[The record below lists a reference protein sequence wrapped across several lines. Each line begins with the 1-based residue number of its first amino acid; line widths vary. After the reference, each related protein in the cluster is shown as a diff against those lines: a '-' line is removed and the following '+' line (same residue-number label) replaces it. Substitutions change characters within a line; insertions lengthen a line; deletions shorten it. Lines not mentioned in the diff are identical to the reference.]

1 MPALLPETR
10 VEGSWLVPAVQRT
23 LPGTP
28 EGQGFLRDLQKA
40 ASRPLLASVFP
51 ALPKGFTC
59 TISN

>member
-1 MPALLPETR
+1 MPALLPETG

-28 EGQGFLRDLQKA
+28 EGQGVLQDLRKA

-51 ALPKGFTC
+51 ALPKGFT
-59 TISN
+59 